1 MSHIPYYGE
10 TGNRVEYDSFT
21 DEYYI
26 IIPDDVIEYLKL
38 VPGDTLVWRLDKG
51 KVYLAKREE

>member
-10 TGNRVEYDSFT
+10 TGNRVEYNSFT

-26 IIPDDVIEYLKL
+26 TIPDDIIELLSL
-38 VPGDTLVWRLDKG
+38 VPGDTLQWTIESAGVRLTK
-51 KVYLAKREE
+51 K

>member
-10 TGNRVEYDSFT
+10 TGNRVAYNSFT

-26 IIPDDVIEYLKL
+26 TIPDDVIEHLKL
-38 VPGDTLVWRLDKG
+38 VPGDVLVWTLNEG
-51 KVYLAKREE
+51 KVYIAKR